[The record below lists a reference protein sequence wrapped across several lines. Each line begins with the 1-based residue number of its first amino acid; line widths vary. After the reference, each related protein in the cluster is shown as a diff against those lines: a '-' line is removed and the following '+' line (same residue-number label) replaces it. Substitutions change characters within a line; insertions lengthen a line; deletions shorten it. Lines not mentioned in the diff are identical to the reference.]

1 MWVDRADSPSLCV
14 VEFPFP
20 TVARKLETD
29 SGVRIGL
36 PVLEAAYELLIW
48 FTALR
53 LTELWLRELL
63 G

>member
-1 MWVDRADSPSLCV
+1 VIDDHAARVCLDAVVSLMLQKPMSLRV

-36 PVLEAAYELLIW
+36 PAIEA
-48 FTALR
+48 TV
-53 LTELWLRELL
+53 
-63 G
+63 